1 MKFQI
6 RTVRFSVQESN
17 VKILKVVKFGGS
29 SVASGECFAVVK
41 NIVEADPARA
51 LVVVSAPGKRFS
63 SDIKVT
69 DLLYLL
75 RAHIKYN
82 APYDEIFDKIK
93 ARYDEICKDC
103 GIGNILDDD
112 FAEFKSKLNKKTSV
126 DYIVSRG
133 EYWCAKIMAKYLG
146 FEFVDSAKWLI
157 FNYNGK
163 VNLEESYSNLSKIA
177 QSGQKIVVPG
187 FYGSLPDGSVKAF
200 TRGGSDIT
208 GSLVAAALDATA
220 YENWTDVSGILAAD
234 PRIVDNPRPISR
246 LTFAE
251 LRELSYMGAEVLHEE
266 AVFPV
271 RNKNIP
277 LYIKNTKDI
286 NAPGT
291 LIMESFEEDK
301 DEQAKLSPVTGISGR
316 RNYSIITISKSRMHE
331 EPGCIKKALEVLE
344 SNEINVEQIP
354 CSIDTFS
361 VIVSGAEL
369 EDKLH
374 AVVMRLEQELEPDSI
389 KVTHD
394 ISLIAV
400 VGRNLTHNIG
410 IAGRIFTALGEN
422 GINIRVIAQG
432 SDEVNIIIGVDD
444 VNFKQAIRVLHDF

>member
-1 MKFQI
+1 MQVS
-6 RTVRFSVQESN
+6 RG
-17 VKILKVVKFGGS
+17 KIVKVVKFGGS
-29 SVASGECFAVVK
+29 SVASGECFNMVK

-63 SDIKVT
+63 KDIKVT

-82 APYDEIFDKIK
+82 APYDELVDKIK
-93 ARYDEICKDC
+93 ARYDEICAEC
-103 GIGNILDDD
+103 EIGNILDED
-112 FAEFKSKLNKKTSV
+112 FEEFRSKLSKKTSV
-126 DYIVSRG
+126 DYIASRG

-146 FEFVDSAKWLI
+146 YTFVDSAEWLV
-157 FNYNGK
+157 FNYDGR
-163 VNLEESYSNLSKIA
+163 VNLDESYENLLSIA
-177 QSGQKIVVPG
+177 SRVQRMVIPG
-187 FYGSLPDGSVKAF
+187 FYGAMPDGTIKTFS
-200 TRGGSDIT
+200 RGGSDIT
-208 GSLVAAALDATA
+208 GSIVAAALNTTA

-234 PRIVDNPRPISR
+234 PRIVDNPRPIDR
-246 LTFAE
+246 VTFSE

-271 RNKNIP
+271 RNKSIP

-291 LIMESFEEDK
+291 LIMEAFDEDK
-301 DEQAKLSPVTGISGR
+301 DEEAKVRPITGISGR
-316 RNYSIITISKSRMHE
+316 KGYSIITITKSRMDE
-331 EPGCIKKALEVLE
+331 EPGCIRKVLE
-344 SNEINVEQIP
+344 IFEANEINVEQVP

-361 VIVSGAEL
+361 VIVAGDAL
-369 EDKLH
+369 DDKLH
-374 AVVMRLEQELEPDSI
+374 GIITRIEQVIQPDSVKI
-389 KVTHD
+389 TND

-410 IAGRIFTALGEN
+410 IAGKIFTALGEN
-422 GINIRVIAQG
+422 GINIRVISQG

-444 VNFKQAIRVLHDF
+444 VNYKKAISVLHDF

>member
-1 MKFQI
+1 M
-6 RTVRFSVQESN
+6 V
-17 VKILKVVKFGGS
+17 KVVKFGGS
-29 SVASGECFAVVK
+29 SVATGACFETVK

-63 SDIKVT
+63 ADIKVT

-82 APYDEIFDKIK
+82 APYDEILAKIK
-93 ARYDEICKDC
+93 TRYYEICADC
-103 GIGNILDDD
+103 NIDNILEDD
-112 FAEFKSKLNKKTSV
+112 FKEFESKLNKKTSV

-146 FEFVDSAKWLI
+146 YTFVDSADWLV
-157 FNYNGK
+157 FNYNGR
-163 VNLEESYSNLSKIA
+163 VNLEASYQNLAKIA
-177 QSGQKIVVPG
+177 ETAQRIVFPG
-187 FYGSLPDGSVKAF
+187 FYGAMPDGNIKTFS
-200 TRGGSDIT
+200 RGGSDIT
-208 GSLVAAALDATA
+208 GSLVAAALNVTA

-234 PRIVDNPRPISR
+234 PRIVENPRPIDR
-246 LTFAE
+246 VTFSE

-291 LIMESFEEDK
+291 LIMEDFDEDRT
-301 DEQAKLSPVTGISGR
+301 EQAKIRPITGISGR
-316 RNYSIITISKSRMHE
+316 KHYSIITISKSRMDE
-331 EPGCIKKALEVLE
+331 EPGCIRKVLAIFE
-344 SNEINVEQIP
+344 ANEINVEQVP

-361 VIVSGAEL
+361 VIVAGDAL
-369 EDKLH
+369 DDKLH
-374 AVVMRLEQELEPDSI
+374 AIITRIEQEIQPDSI
-389 KVTHD
+389 KITND

-400 VGRNLTHNIG
+400 VGRNLTENIG
-410 IAGRIFTALGEN
+410 IAGKIFTALGEN
-422 GINIRVIAQG
+422 GINIRVISQG

-444 VNFKQAIRVLHDF
+444 INYKKAIRVLHDF

>member
-1 MKFQI
+1 LQVS
-6 RTVRFSVQESN
+6 RG
-17 VKILKVVKFGGS
+17 KIVKVVKFGGS
-29 SVASGECFAVVK
+29 SVATGECFDMVK
-41 NIVEADPARA
+41 HIVEADPARA

-82 APYDEIFDKIK
+82 APYDEILNKIK
-93 ARYDEICKDC
+93 ARYDEICDHC
-103 GIGNILDDD
+103 GIERFLDRD
-112 FAEFKSKLNKKTSV
+112 FEEFKSKLSKKTSV

-133 EYWCAKIMAKYLG
+133 EYWCAQIMARYLG
-146 FEFVDSAKWLI
+146 YTFVDSADWLV

-163 VNLEESYSNLSKIA
+163 VNLEESYANLAKIA
-177 QSGQKIVVPG
+177 EVVQRMVIPG
-187 FYGSLPDGSVKAF
+187 FYGAMADGNIKTF

-208 GSLVAAALDATA
+208 GSIVAAALNTTA

-234 PRIVDNPRPISR
+234 PRIVDNPRPIDR
-246 LTFAE
+246 ITFSE
-251 LRELSYMGAEVLHEE
+251 LRELSYMGADVLHEE

-271 RNKNIP
+271 RNKSIP

-291 LIMESFEEDK
+291 LVMEEFDEDK
-301 DEQAKLSPVTGISGR
+301 TEQARVRPITGISGR
-316 RNYSIITISKSRMHE
+316 KNYSIITVSKSRMDE
-331 EPGCIKKALEVLE
+331 EPGCIRRVLE
-344 SNEINVEQIP
+344 ILEAYELNVEQVP

-361 VIVSGAEL
+361 VIVAGDAL

-374 AVVMRLEQELEPDSI
+374 AVITRIEQELSPDSI
-389 KVTHD
+389 KITND

-400 VGRNLTHNIG
+400 VGRNLTQNIG
-410 IAGRIFTALGEN
+410 IAGKIFTALGEN
-422 GINIRVIAQG
+422 GINIRVISQG

-444 VNFKQAIRVLHDF
+444 INYKKAIKVLHDF

>member
-1 MKFQI
+1 M
-6 RTVRFSVQESN
+6 VRVSLQVSRG
-17 VKILKVVKFGGS
+17 KIVKVVKFGGS
-29 SVASGECFAVVK
+29 SVASGECFNTVK
-41 NIVEADPARA
+41 NIVESDPARA

-82 APYDEIFDKIK
+82 APYDELLDKIK
-93 ARYDEICKDC
+93 ARYDEICMDC
-103 GIGNILDDD
+103 GIDNILEDD
-112 FAEFKSKLNKKTSV
+112 FREFKSKLSKKTSV
-126 DYIVSRG
+126 DYIASRG

-146 FEFVDSAKWLI
+146 YTFVDSAEWLV

-163 VNLEESYSNLSKIA
+163 VNLEESYANLARIA
-177 QSGQKIVVPG
+177 ETVQRMVIPG
-187 FYGSLPDGSVKAF
+187 FYGAMADGSIKTF

-208 GSLVAAALDATA
+208 GSIVAAALNTTA
-220 YENWTDVSGILAAD
+220 YENWTDVSGVLAAD
-234 PRIVDNPRPISR
+234 PRIVNNPRPIDR
-246 LTFAE
+246 VTFSE

-291 LIMESFEEDK
+291 LIMESFEENR
-301 DEQAKLSPVTGISGR
+301 DEEAKLRPITGISGKKH
-316 RNYSIITISKSRMHE
+316 YSIITISKSRMDE
-331 EPGCIKKALEVLE
+331 EPGYIRRALEIFE
-344 SNEINVEQIP
+344 AYEINVEQLP

-361 VIVSGAEL
+361 VIVAGDAI

-374 AVVMRLEQELEPDSI
+374 AIITRIEKEIEPDTVKI
-389 KVTHD
+389 ATD

-410 IAGRIFTALGEN
+410 IAGKIFTALGEN
-422 GINIRVIAQG
+422 GINIRVISQG

-444 VNFKQAIRVLHDF
+444 INYTKAITVLHNF

>member
-1 MKFQI
+1 MQVS
-6 RTVRFSVQESN
+6 RG
-17 VKILKVVKFGGS
+17 KIVKVVKFGGS
-29 SVASGECFAVVK
+29 SVASGDCFEVVK

-82 APYDEIFDKIK
+82 APYDEIFEKIK
-93 ARYDEICKDC
+93 ARYDEICRDC
-103 GIGNILDDD
+103 NIGNILDED
-112 FAEFKSKLNKKTSV
+112 FAEFRAKLSKKTSV

-146 FEFVDSAKWLI
+146 YEFVDSAKWLV
-157 FNYNGK
+157 FNYDGK
-163 VNLEESYSNLSKIA
+163 VNLEDTYSNLSKIA
-177 QSGQKIVVPG
+177 QVGQRMVLPG
-187 FYGSLPDGSVKAF
+187 FYGAMPDGSIKTF
-200 TRGGSDIT
+200 SRGGSDIT
-208 GSLVAAALDATA
+208 GSIVAAALGATA

-234 PRIVDNPRPISR
+234 PRIVDNPRPIDR
-246 LTFAE
+246 VTFSE

-271 RNKNIP
+271 RDKGIP

-291 LIMESFEEDK
+291 LIMESFDEDK
-301 DEQAKLSPVTGISGR
+301 DEQGRISPITGISGKK
-316 RNYSIITISKSRMHE
+316 NYSIVTISKGRMDE
-331 EPGCIKKALEVLE
+331 EPGYIRRVLE
-344 SNEINVEQIP
+344 IFEANQINIEQVP

-361 VIVSGAEL
+361 VIVAGDAL

-374 AVVMRLEQELEPDSI
+374 AVITRIEQEIAPDSI
-389 KVTHD
+389 KITND

-400 VGRNLTHNIG
+400 VGRNLTQNIG
-410 IAGRIFTALGEN
+410 IAGKIFTALGEN
-422 GINIRVIAQG
+422 GINIRVITQG

-444 VNFKQAIRVLHDF
+444 VNFKKAIRVLHNFNTI